1 MRSSRGRAR
10 STARGDRSMRVW
22 VVYALP
28 EQQAVQELELPES
41 ATVAEAVA
49 RSGLLQQFPEIGE
62 RPLACA
68 IYGRAVADSHIL
80 RADDRVEI
88 LRPLQV
94 DPKESR
100 RRAAARGRYGHR
112 GSEATTSRLRRAV
125 DLLDLVGAVEVHDEV
140 ALLGLLPPAPLEVVE
155 VVPALALERVC
166 DHGRAEQR
174 THLHARHADAD
185 AVDVFRVEEISLL
198 DVDSMDAGAEQRRA
212 GAAATA
218 SRRMR

>member
-1 MRSSRGRAR
+1 
-10 STARGDRSMRVW
+10 MRVW

-28 EQQAVQELELPES
+28 DRQAVQELELPDS

-68 IYGRAVADSHIL
+68 IYGRAVAESHVL

-100 RRAAARGRYGHR
+100 RRAAARGRK
-112 GSEATTSRLRRAV
+112 TPRR
-125 DLLDLVGAVEVHDEV
+125 
-140 ALLGLLPPAPLEVVE
+140 
-155 VVPALALERVC
+155 
-166 DHGRAEQR
+166 
-174 THLHARHADAD
+174 
-185 AVDVFRVEEISLL
+185 
-198 DVDSMDAGAEQRRA
+198 
-212 GAAATA
+212 
-218 SRRMR
+218 

>member
-1 MRSSRGRAR
+1 
-10 STARGDRSMRVW
+10 MRVW

-28 EQQAVQELELPES
+28 DRQAMQELELPDS

-68 IYGRAVADSHIL
+68 IYGRAVAESHVL

-100 RRAAARGRYGHR
+100 RRAAARGRK
-112 GSEATTSRLRRAV
+112 TPRR
-125 DLLDLVGAVEVHDEV
+125 
-140 ALLGLLPPAPLEVVE
+140 
-155 VVPALALERVC
+155 
-166 DHGRAEQR
+166 
-174 THLHARHADAD
+174 
-185 AVDVFRVEEISLL
+185 
-198 DVDSMDAGAEQRRA
+198 
-212 GAAATA
+212 
-218 SRRMR
+218 